1 MGLDM
6 YLEKRSYVKNWPHM
20 TAKQQYQV
28 TVLKGG
34 TPTKIKAERV
44 REIVEEVGYWRKANA
59 IHRWFVDHVQDG
71 DDNCRD
77 YHVTDKHL
85 RELLAL
91 CNRVLEAS
99 ELVDGDV
106 TNGYTFKDGKEV
118 PIVEKGKVIKDPS
131 VAKELLPTQDG
142 FFFGMT
148 DYDQWYLE
156 DIEYTKNVLEQLLAE
171 DPDGQYYYSSS
182 W

>member
-6 YLEKRSYVKNWPHM
+6 YLEKRTYVKNWSRMKPENQH
-20 TAKQQYQV
+20 QI

-34 TPTKIKAERV
+34 KPTKIKPERI
-44 REIVEEVGYWRKANA
+44 REIVEEVAYWRKANA
-59 IHRWFVDHVQDG
+59 IHQWLVDHVQEG
-71 DDNCRD
+71 NDNCGQHYVREED
-77 YHVTDKHL
+77 L
-85 RELLAL
+85 RELLSI
-91 CNRVLEAS
+91 CTKVLEAS
-99 ELVDGDV
+99 ELIDGDV

-131 VAKELLPTQDG
+131 TAKELLPTQDG
-142 FFFGMT
+142 FLFGGT
-148 DYDQWYLE
+148 DYDEWYRD
-156 DIEYTKNVLEQLLAE
+156 DIEYTKKVLEQLFAE